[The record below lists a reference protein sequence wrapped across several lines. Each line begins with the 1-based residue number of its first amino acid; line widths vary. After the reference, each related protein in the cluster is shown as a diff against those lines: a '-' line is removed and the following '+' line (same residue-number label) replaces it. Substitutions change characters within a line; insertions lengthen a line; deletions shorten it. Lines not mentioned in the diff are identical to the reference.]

1 MCMNFPKG
9 ITIDPLI
16 GRCTSFYTDAKFVL
30 IVEDHATFSKS
41 MKEYYN
47 IYIINFTF

>member
-1 MCMNFPKG
+1 MNFPKG